1 MQNEANALH
10 FLQYA
15 ASLSSILTSLVA
27 SLAAVYVWYGRS
39 LRRRKLEHYL
49 ADVIASA
56 GETGERRRSIL
67 HLIAAL
73 GIALML
79 ALYSGAAAEVGHLGL
94 SIAAA
99 VSALVVAAWVAITL
113 VPVLAKRTP
122 HYGG

>member
-1 MQNEANALH
+1 MQYEANALH

-39 LRRRKLEHYL
+39 VRRRKLEHYL
-49 ADVIASA
+49 ADVMASA

-73 GIALML
+73 GMNEDEILSASFSSDKIRRDLVANERTGRAEAIML
-79 ALYSGAAAEVGHLGL
+79 EYRAAGSPESNA
-94 SIAAA
+94 
-99 VSALVVAAWVAITL
+99 
-113 VPVLAKRTP
+113 R
-122 HYGG
+122 

>member
-1 MQNEANALH
+1 MHEADALH

-49 ADVIASA
+49 ADVMATA

-73 GIALML
+73 GMNEDEILSASFSSDKIRRDLVANERTGRAEAIML
-79 ALYSGAAAEVGHLGL
+79 EYRLAGSGESNA
-94 SIAAA
+94 
-99 VSALVVAAWVAITL
+99 
-113 VPVLAKRTP
+113 R
-122 HYGG
+122 